1 MRERLKFWNQYGY
14 QLDVFRKYADAV
26 GKSNRGSLRV
36 ISAIAVIGAPPV
48 IFFGYATHQVHGG
61 VYFLL
66 GVLLAGILAAFCSYR
81 KTSSNASLLIT
92 GYLLGITVYAAAIWS
107 AAEATH
113 TAEC

>member
-66 GVLLAGILAAFCSYR
+66 GVLLAGILAAVCAYR
-81 KTSSNASLLIT
+81 KTSSNASLLST
-92 GYLLGITVYAAAIWS
+92 G
-107 AAEATH
+107 
-113 TAEC
+113 